1 MCTSLKA
8 VEALL
13 SKNPEEVLIVVE
25 DLAETTATE
34 DIPLLPQDLDTTN
47 NIITEAL
54 DLLIQELDEG
64 GEIINATNVRERQI
78 FCKCNYVFS
87 FSLLLYL
94 KHWTISCLRVTRL
107 AFPACKKWVLEV
119 KLFSKMLKAMDCM
132 LQECWS
138 SRWAQGKHWT

>member
-8 VEALL
+8 EEAL
-13 SKNPEEVLIVVE
+13 SSENPEEVLIVVE

-64 GEIINATNVRERQI
+64 GEITNATNVRERQI
-78 FCKCNYVFS
+78 F
-87 FSLLLYL
+87 
-94 KHWTISCLRVTRL
+94 
-107 AFPACKKWVLEV
+107 
-119 KLFSKMLKAMDCM
+119 
-132 LQECWS
+132 LQM
-138 SRWAQGKHWT
+138 

>member
-1 MCTSLKA
+1 MCIPLKA
-8 VEALL
+8 VEAL
-13 SKNPEEVLIVVE
+13 SSENPEEVLIVVE

-34 DIPLLPQDLDTTN
+34 DTPLLPQDLDTTN

-64 GEIINATNVRERQI
+64 GEITNATNVREHKT

-94 KHWTISCLRVTRL
+94 KHWTISCLRVTRQ

-119 KLFSKMLKAMDCM
+119 KLFSKLLKALDCM
-132 LQECWS
+132 WQECWS
-138 SRWAQGKHWT
+138 SRWAQGKH